1 MSPAAATGCNNAHGH
16 FVINLKLN
24 TFKSEDTNHF
34 HHRKL
39 LRTRRLLLLQG
50 CCLPAE
56 ECDHP
61 HCRSGHPDIGCIS
74 QVVHA
79 ADQYETHSSCCTAK
93 GCGGP
98 AALLRCRTSK
108 ETDFLKSGLSNPA
121 WSTSALTLYKMAALQ
136 QQVAPVARR
145 DTAALELFSVSGTG
159 YVESLRWETALVK
172 PQIAAST
179 GRCA

>member
-16 FVINLKLN
+16 FVINLKLD
-24 TFKSEDTNHF
+24 TFKSEDMNHF

-39 LRTRRLLLLQG
+39 LQTRLLLLLLLQR
-50 CCLPAE
+50 CCLPAV

-61 HCRSGHPDIGCIS
+61 HCHSGHPNTGCM
-74 QVVHA
+74 QAANEVHA

-108 ETDFLKSGLSNPA
+108 ETDFLKSGFSKPA
-121 WSTSALTLYKMAALQ
+121 WSTSALTLYKIAALQ
-136 QQVAPVARR
+136 QQVAPLTRC
-145 DTAALELFSVSGTG
+145 DTGALKLFSVTGTG
-159 YVESLRWETALVK
+159 V
-172 PQIAAST
+172 
-179 GRCA
+179 